1 MAKKKHTTITHPHY
15 ACSIGAA
22 YTVSAIPGAIPIINC
37 GPGCVDQQ
45 YFTMSFCNGFQGSV
59 GAGGGDIPGTNSG
72 ENEIVFGGAKKLD
85 GVIKS
90 ALKIMK
96 GELFVVLSGCSPQL
110 VGDDVASVIKPYRE
124 QGYPIVHAEV
134 PGFKGNNL
142 WGHEE
147 VVLAIIDQFVG
158 ETKGVHRRRKLINLW
173 MGAPYFN
180 TFWRGDIIEIKR
192 ILEAAG
198 FEVNVF
204 FGSESAGVDEWKSI
218 PKAAFNLVLSPW
230 LNLRVAK
237 HLEEKYDQPY
247 LHIPVLPVGEEAT
260 TAFLRQVVEF
270 AGIDNTKAEKFIEKE
285 SKRYYYFFDHFA
297 DFFAE
302 YWFGFPSQFAIVGDA
317 AYNIALSKFL
327 ADQIGLIPV
336 GQIISDNTP
345 VKYREEVAA
354 LYDELS
360 EGVYGNV
367 EFIEDGYLIEHKISE
382 YDFGS
387 STPLILGSS
396 WEQDVAKE
404 KNAVL
409 VEVGTIATEE
419 VVLNRTYIGYTGALQ
434 FIEKVYSA
442 AVSG

>member
-1 MAKKKHTTITHPHY
+1 MATKPHTTITHPHY

-22 YTVSAIPGAIPIINC
+22 YSVSAIPGAVPVINC

-96 GELFVVLSGCSPQL
+96 GDLFVVLSGCSPQL

-124 QGYPIVHAEV
+124 KGYPIVHAEV

-147 VVLAIIDQFVG
+147 VVISIIDQFVG
-158 ETKGVHRRRKLINLW
+158 EYKGKRRKKLINLW

-192 ILEAAG
+192 ILEGVG
-198 FEVNVF
+198 FEVNVL
-204 FGSESAGVDEWKSI
+204 FGSESAGVSEWKNI

-230 LNLRVAK
+230 LGLRTAK
-237 HLEEKYDQPY
+237 HLEKKYGQPY
-247 LHIPVLPVGEEAT
+247 LHIPILPVGEEAT
-260 TAFLRQVVEF
+260 TTFIRQVVEF
-270 AGIDNTKAEKFIEKE
+270 ADIDNSKAEKFIEKE
-285 SKRYYYFFDHFA
+285 ATRCYYFFDHFA

-317 AYNIALSKFL
+317 AYNIAIAKFL
-327 ADQIGLIPV
+327 SDQIGLIPV

-345 VKYREEVAA
+345 VKYRDDVSA
-354 LYDELS
+354 LYTELS
-360 EGVYGNV
+360 EGVTGNV
-367 EFIEDGYLIEHKISE
+367 EFIEDGYLIEKKLSE

-387 STPLILGSS
+387 GTPLILGSS
-396 WEQDVAKE
+396 WEQDVADE
-404 KNAVL
+404 IGAIL
-409 VEVGTIATEE
+409 IEVGTIATEE
-419 VVLNRTYIGYTGALQ
+419 VVLNRTYLGYNGALSLL
-434 FIEKVYSA
+434 EKIYSK
-442 AVSG
+442 AVGG

>member
-1 MAKKKHTTITHPHY
+1 
-15 ACSIGAA
+15 
-22 YTVSAIPGAIPIINC
+22 
-37 GPGCVDQQ
+37 
-45 YFTMSFCNGFQGSV
+45 
-59 GAGGGDIPGTNSG
+59 
-72 ENEIVFGGAKKLD
+72 
-85 GVIKS
+85 
-90 ALKIMK
+90 
-96 GELFVVLSGCSPQL
+96 
-110 VGDDVASVIKPYRE
+110 IKPYRE

-158 ETKGVHRRRKLINLW
+158 EAKGVHRRRKLINLW

-204 FGSESAGVDEWKSI
+204 FGSESAGIEEWKSI

-237 HLEEKYDQPY
+237 HLEDKYDQPY
-247 LHIPVLPVGEEAT
+247 LHIPVLPVGEEAAA
-260 TAFLRQVVEF
+260 AFLRQVVEF

-285 SKRYYYFFDHFA
+285 AKRYYYFFDHFA

-302 YWFGFPSQFAIVGDA
+302 YWFGFPSKFAIVGDA

-360 EGVYGNV
+360 EGVYGNA
-367 EFIEDGYLIEHKISE
+367 EFIEDGYLIEKKISE

-404 KNAVL
+404 KGAVL

-442 AVSG
+442 AVSN

>member
-1 MAKKKHTTITHPHY
+1 MAKKPHTTITHPHY

-22 YTVSAIPGAIPIINC
+22 YTVSAIPGAVPVINC

-96 GELFVVLSGCSPQL
+96 GDLFVVLSGCSPQL

-124 QGYPIVHAEV
+124 KGYPIVHAEV

-147 VVLAIIDQFVG
+147 VVISIIDQFVG
-158 ETKGVHRRRKLINLW
+158 EYKGKRRKKLINLW

-192 ILEAAG
+192 ILEGVG
-198 FEVNVF
+198 FEVNVL
-204 FGSESAGVDEWKSI
+204 FGSESAGVSEWKNI

-230 LNLRVAK
+230 LGLRTAK
-237 HLEEKYDQPY
+237 HLEKKYGQSY
-247 LHIPVLPVGEEAT
+247 LHIPILPVGEEAT
-260 TAFLRQVVEF
+260 TTFIRQVVEF
-270 AGIDNTKAEKFIEKE
+270 ADIDNSKAEKFIEKE
-285 SKRYYYFFDHFA
+285 AKQYYYFFDHFA

-317 AYNIALSKFL
+317 AYNIAIAKFL
-327 ADQIGLIPV
+327 SDQIGLIPV

-345 VKYREEVAA
+345 VKYRDDVSA
-354 LYDELS
+354 LYTELS
-360 EGVYGNV
+360 EGVTGNV
-367 EFIEDGYLIEHKISE
+367 EFIEDGYLIEKKLSE

-387 STPLILGSS
+387 GTPLILGSS
-396 WEQDVAKE
+396 WEQDVADE
-404 KNAVL
+404 IGAIL
-409 VEVGTIATEE
+409 IEVGTIATEE
-419 VVLNRTYIGYTGALQ
+419 VVLNRTYLGYNGALSLL
-434 FIEKVYSA
+434 EKIYSK
-442 AVSG
+442 AVGG

>member
-1 MAKKKHTTITHPHY
+1 MEKKKHTTITHPHY

-22 YTVSAIPGAIPIINC
+22 YTVSAIPGAVPVINC

-45 YFTMSFCNGFQGSV
+45 HFTMSFCNGFQGSI

-85 GVIKS
+85 GVIRS

-96 GELFVVLSGCSPQL
+96 GDLFVVLSGCSPQL
-110 VGDDVASVIKPYRE
+110 VGDDVDSVVKKYRE

-147 VVLAIIDQFVG
+147 VVISIIDQFVG
-158 ETKGVHRRRKLINLW
+158 EQKGRRRKKLVNLW

-180 TFWRGDIIEIKR
+180 TFWRGDEIKR
-192 ILEAAG
+192 ILEGAG

-204 FGSESAGVDEWKSI
+204 FGSESAGVSEWKNI
-218 PKAAFNLVLSPW
+218 PKAAFNLVVSPW
-230 LNLRVAK
+230 LNLRVAE
-237 HLEEKYDQPY
+237 HLERKYGQPY
-247 LHIPVLPVGEEAT
+247 LHIPILPVGEEAT

-270 AGIDNTKAEKFIEKE
+270 AGIDNAKAERFIEKE
-285 SKRYYYFFDHFA
+285 TARYYYFFDHFA

-345 VKYREEVAA
+345 VKHRDAVAA
-354 LYDELS
+354 LYAELS
-360 EGVYGNV
+360 EGVSGNM
-367 EFIEDGYLIEHKISE
+367 EFIEDGYLIEKKLSE

-387 STPLILGSS
+387 GTPLILGSS
-396 WEQDVAKE
+396 WEQDVADE
-404 KNAVL
+404 IGALL

-419 VVLNRTYIGYTGALQ
+419 VVLNRTYVGYTGALQ
-434 FIEKVYSA
+434 FLEKIYSA

>member
-1 MAKKKHTTITHPHY
+1 MEKKKHTTITHPHY

-22 YTVSAIPGAIPIINC
+22 YTVSAIPGAVPVINC

-45 YFTMSFCNGFQGSV
+45 YFTMSFCNGFQGSI

-85 GVIKS
+85 GVIRS

-96 GELFVVLSGCSPQL
+96 GDLFVVLSGCSPQL
-110 VGDDVASVIKPYRE
+110 VGDDVDSVVKKYRE

-147 VVLAIIDQFVG
+147 VVISIIDQFVG
-158 ETKGVHRRRKLINLW
+158 EQKGRRRKKLVNLW

-180 TFWRGDIIEIKR
+180 TFWRG
-192 ILEAAG
+192 

-204 FGSESAGVDEWKSI
+204 FGSESAGVSECKNI
-218 PKAAFNLVLSPW
+218 PKAAFNLVVSPW
-230 LNLRVAK
+230 LNLRVAE
-237 HLEEKYDQPY
+237 HLERKYGQPY
-247 LHIPVLPVGEEAT
+247 LHIPILPVGEEAT

-270 AGIDNTKAEKFIEKE
+270 AGIDNAKVERFIEKE
-285 SKRYYYFFDHFA
+285 AARYYYFFDHFA

-345 VKYREEVAA
+345 VKHRDAVAA
-354 LYDELS
+354 LYAELS
-360 EGVYGNV
+360 EGVSGNM
-367 EFIEDGYLIEHKISE
+367 EFIEDGYLIEKKLSE

-387 STPLILGSS
+387 GTPLILGSS
-396 WEQDVAKE
+396 WEQDVADE
-404 KNAVL
+404 IGALL
-409 VEVGTIATEE
+409 VEIGTIATEE
-419 VVLNRTYIGYTGALQ
+419 VVLNRTYVGYTGALQ
-434 FIEKVYSA
+434 FLEKIYSA